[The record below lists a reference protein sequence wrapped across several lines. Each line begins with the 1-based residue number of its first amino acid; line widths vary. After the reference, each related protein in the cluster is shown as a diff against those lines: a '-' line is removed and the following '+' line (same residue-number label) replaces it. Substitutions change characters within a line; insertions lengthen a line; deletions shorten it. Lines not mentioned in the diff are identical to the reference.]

1 MGQVFS
7 PLDEELGLLPGKY
20 TPKLQAALS
29 RWGAKLPFREAVEEI
44 AYGYGT
50 QVGEAT
56 LRRVTYETGRAAEQL
71 EQAVV
76 NDLEAGIEVTEVNP
90 AAQLVFSVDGS
101 FIHLTNGEWREV
113 KSVAMGEFGSHW
125 SAKER
130 RWQTRTTDLSY
141 FSRSYAVRQFERG
154 ATAELM
160 RRGLATAREVV
171 TVNDGAEWIQQFVDY
186 QAPKAVRI
194 LDFSHALARVATAG
208 KLIWGEGSEAF
219 HNWFGRV
226 RQQFQQQP
234 PQRTLADLYLLR
246 PKATSDEERAQI
258 DRTLFYLESRLP
270 HIDYPHFRYRHYPI
284 GSGSVE
290 SGHKVVV
297 QRRFKQAGM
306 RWEASHV
313 DPLLALRDVLC
324 NDRWSQTW
332 PKTVTW
338 RQQQRWHFR
347 RTQLP
352 GKNVSPPLNLSLLKP
367 IPSASAPSSNQ
378 TSRPYRPPN
387 NHPWKQGFWPTRF
400 AWRWH
405 PQN

>member
-1 MGQVFS
+1 
-7 PLDEELGLLPGKY
+7 
-20 TPKLQAALS
+20 
-29 RWGAKLPFREAVEEI
+29 
-44 AYGYGT
+44 
-50 QVGEAT
+50 
-56 LRRVTYETGRAAEQL
+56 
-71 EQAVV
+71 
-76 NDLEAGIEVTEVNP
+76 
-90 AAQLVFSVDGS
+90 
-101 FIHLTNGEWREV
+101 
-113 KSVAMGEFGSHW
+113 
-125 SAKER
+125 
-130 RWQTRTTDLSY
+130 
-141 FSRSYAVRQFERG
+141 
-154 ATAELM
+154 M

-171 TVNDGAEWIQQFVDY
+171 TINDGAEWIQQFVDY

-194 LDFSHALARVATAG
+194 LDFSHALARVATGG

-324 NDRWSQTW
+324 NDRWPQTW

-352 GKNVSPPLNLSLLKP
+352 VKNVSPPLNLSLLKP
-367 IPSASAPSSNQ
+367 IPSASAPTTQ
-378 TSRPYRPPN
+378 AARR
-387 NHPWKQGFWPTRF
+387 
-400 AWRWH
+400 
-405 PQN
+405 